1 MNLISSTILIK
12 YDEENKQK
20 IMLIIQKY
28 IFEKIYDKIFPSY
41 IEEKDLSI
49 TSKLINL
56 KQIKFE
62 SLNLNNFDYD
72 SVLPIINKLFNQ
84 LDEKRWPIDKLKIIN
99 QIFEIVFNIIKYV
112 KGIEYSDDDLSNIL
126 IYFLIKTKPEKLN
139 SNIEFLEIFG
149 HKNEMFKNNINIK
162 ILKRCIENLL
172 KFN

>member
-1 MNLISSTILIK
+1 
-12 YDEENKQK
+12 
-20 IMLIIQKY
+20 MLIIQKY

-84 LDEKRWPIDKLKIIN
+84 LDEKRWPSDKLRIIN
-99 QIFEIVFNIIKYV
+99 QIFEIVFNIVKYI

-126 IYFLIKTKPEKLN
+126 LYFLIKIKPEKLN

-149 HKNEMFKNNINIK
+149 EKNEMFKNNINIK
-162 ILKRCIENLL
+162 ILKKNIENFI
-172 KFN
+172 KI

>member
-1 MNLISSTILIK
+1 
-12 YDEENKQK
+12 
-20 IMLIIQKY
+20 MLIIQKY

-84 LDEKRWPIDKLKIIN
+84 LDEKRWPSDKLRIIN
-99 QIFEIVFNIIKYV
+99 QIFEIVFNIVKYI

-126 IYFLIKTKPEKLN
+126 LYFLIKIKPEKLN

-149 HKNEMFKNNINIK
+149 EKNEMFKNNINIQ
-162 ILKRCIENLL
+162 ILKRSIENFI
-172 KFN
+172 KI